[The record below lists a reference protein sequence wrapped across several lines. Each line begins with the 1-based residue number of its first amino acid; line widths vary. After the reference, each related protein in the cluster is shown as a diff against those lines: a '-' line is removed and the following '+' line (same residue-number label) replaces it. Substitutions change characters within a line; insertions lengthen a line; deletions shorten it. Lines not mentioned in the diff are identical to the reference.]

1 MVVFFGIGGGWVSCW
16 FVVLIGQGLMGVS
29 HRVVG
34 GDLRVGGSWLL
45 MWMQQLLL
53 SAITVDNY
61 VKASGLQHTSEISE
75 CMYIDDIALVFNKY
89 N

>member
-1 MVVFFGIGGGWVSCW
+1 
-16 FVVLIGQGLMGVS
+16 
-29 HRVVG
+29 
-34 GDLRVGGSWLL
+34 

-89 N
+89 S